1 MSPSTTTTK
10 EAAPNSATHAGAP
23 QLITNSPLSPP
34 PPTTTSSRFAA
45 LQRRD
50 SLCNSAELESGNG
63 RGGGGGGEAVKGRR
77 TSTASTLFV
86 ATNQQQ
92 QQQLPP
98 RKPPRTIG
106 SQVKRRRKSIN
117 ESDSRGAFDALPNE
131 LVEAILLKLDAP
143 ALASLQATSKYFRH
157 SGVCD
162 RVARFILAT
171 RDGEPGF
178 DENHRGEVNDEEEE
192 EEEEI
197 LDPLQRILDDDSEEE
212 NRRSRKR
219 KLRTRNNVRSKS
231 IVPPTVGSCRV
242 RPQDSA
248 IAVLR
253 FKDVMERA
261 ERASSLVSL
270 GSFHTVR
277 IADRF
282 VPCKCL
288 DKRVFCRR
296 HQCNTNHCQVFRV
309 SDVETS
315 GRGFHGQL
323 GRGQDM
329 YNAEASFGKVAM
341 GPLSFD
347 DYDYEDCFNSF
358 NDNDEEFVQ
367 SDDNNTSWYRTL
379 EPTTFVQVSAGGS
392 HCAGLTKNGTLYT
405 WGLASSGETGHH
417 HTPIEVAIP
426 RKVFS
431 MAENLHRV
439 TKVACGSNH
448 TLAVTVDGQLFSCG
462 RGRHGQLGLGYF
474 HDGGPLTR
482 CDALRGMHVTKV
494 AAGGQHSVCI
504 TDDGRVWSWG
514 DCTKGQLGLG
524 DLRFATSAGWHTG
537 VPWPCLVESL
547 CEENL
552 SSFDLLDGKDSVV
565 QVSCGKMHTMFVTQS
580 GKLFACGNGSYGQ
593 IAGLAP
599 TLKEQKSRNGT
610 VGGYNQYTPKQ
621 IQIKHH
627 VRKQDGTTL
636 MHRVRACPCVNANQP
651 SNGNVICRVAQVTCG
666 GNHSLVLTGC
676 GAVFATGTNSYGQL
690 GLGDVESRDVFSRV
704 WRFHDKKLNVVSI
717 TTGAHHSAAIV
728 SNQTVLKETDCEE
741 RISNDEWLEAKACSY
756 AAGGK
761 GEYDKLHTKYGY
773 KLYQWGRGDWG
784 QLGNGENRGKWLP
797 TLTKSNDP
805 LARPSRRA
813 DFLGYERY
821 YESEAELQRIAKETE
836 IRNFE
841 NGVNNDD
848 VE

>member
-1 MSPSTTTTK
+1 MSSTKQNAK
-10 EAAPNSATHAGAP
+10 EDAPNATHTTHAAP
-23 QLITNSPLSPP
+23 QLITSSPLSSP
-34 PPTTTSSRFAA
+34 PPTTTSSRFAV
-45 LQRRD
+45 LHRRD

-63 RGGGGGGEAVKGRR
+63 RGEGKGRR
-77 TSTASTLFV
+77 TSTVSNLLGI
-86 ATNQQQ
+86 TNTNAKQTQQQ
-92 QQQLPP
+92 VLPS
-98 RKPPRTIG
+98 KPPRTIG
-106 SQVKRRRKSIN
+106 SRIKRRRKSIN

-178 DENHRGEVNDEEEE
+178 DECHRGENNKEEEE
-192 EEEEI
+192 EEEVALNDES
-197 LDPLQRILDDDSEEE
+197 DDEE
-212 NRRSRKR
+212 NRRNNNNNNKR
-219 KLRTRNNVRSKS
+219 KKRTKTTAKKMSM
-231 IVPPTVGSCRV
+231 VPPTVGSCRV

-277 IADRF
+277 LVDRF
-282 VPCKCL
+282 MHCKCPG
-288 DKRVFCRR
+288 KKCECCPTTNQCR
-296 HQCNTNHCQVFRV
+296 VFRV
-309 SDVETS
+309 TDIESC

-323 GRGQDM
+323 GRGKNM
-329 YNAEASFGKVAM
+329 YDATASFGKVDM
-341 GPLSFD
+341 GLQLD
-347 DYDYEDCFNSF
+347 QNYELCTENFESQF
-358 NDNDEEFVQ
+358 LL
-367 SDDNNTSWYRTL
+367 SDDNDTSWYTTY
-379 EPTTFVQVSAGGS
+379 EETTFVQVSAGSS
-392 HCAGLTKNGTLYT
+392 HCAGLTKNGALYT

-417 HTPIEVAIP
+417 HTPIEISIP
-426 RKVFS
+426 KKV
-431 MAENLHRV
+431 LGLLRV

-448 TLAVTVDGQLFSCG
+448 TLAATADGQLFSCG

-482 CDALRGMHVTKV
+482 CDALRDMHVINV

-514 DCTKGQLGLG
+514 DFRKGQLGLG

-552 SSFDLLDGKDSVV
+552 SSFDLLDGKDSVSK
-565 QVSCGKMHTMFVTQS
+565 VSCGKEHTMFLTQS
-580 GKLFACGNGSYGQ
+580 GRLFACGSANYGQ
-593 IAGLAP
+593 IAQVSVLD
-599 TLKEQKSRNGT
+599 RN
-610 VGGYNQYTPKQ
+610 VFYPKRV
-621 IQIKHH
+621 QIKHH

-636 MHRVRACPCVNANQP
+636 MHRVRACSCVNANQP
-651 SNGNVICRVAQVTCG
+651 SNGNVSCRVAQVACG

-676 GAVFATGTNSYGQL
+676 GAVFATGSNSYGQL
-690 GLGDVESRDVFSRV
+690 GLGDVKHRDTFSRV
-704 WRFHDKKLNVVSI
+704 WRFHDKKLNVISVSA
-717 TTGAHHSAAIV
+717 GEHHSAAVV

-741 RISNDEWLEAKACSY
+741 CVSNEEWLEAKACAYSV
-756 AAGGK
+756 GGK
-761 GEYDKLHTKYGY
+761 GEYDEVHKKYAY

-784 QLGNGENRGKWLP
+784 QLGHGETRGKWWP
-797 TLTKSNDP
+797 TLTKKSNES
-805 LARPSRRA
+805 LARPSKRG

-821 YESEAELQRIAKETE
+821 YESEAELERIARETA

-841 NGVNNDD
+841 NGVNNNQ
-848 VE
+848 V